1 MGNDN
6 STNIDELRRRAHRQ
20 ASTKLHRE
28 YELKDKAAST
38 ITMFIRR
45 ATILRRINKRLR
57 RKSLCRGASKYAATL
72 LRPPL
77 VVLPPSNSQPSST
90 PSLHNKKRKRRQSSR
105 RKYRRISQSKSR
117 PRRRRPPKKFRT
129 GNATSST
136 SFQAND
142 TIQPPRTTAS
152 SSCDS
157 TVPSTVESVH
167 HMNKSPPAECLCLP
181 LCFWSALTTAA
192 NITLQLGS
200 IKSTVNPTPPEA
212 AATIQR
218 WYHHNYQ
225 DSSNYYKD
233 MYIILAALPKT
244 SRSPR
249 HQGLRDR

>member
-1 MGNDN
+1 MGDHINQLQRELLDTSLRRYRAQFPVPSKSGSGDNNN

-45 ATILRRINKRLR
+45 ATIQRRINNHLW

-77 VVLPPSNSQPSST
+77 VVLPQSNPQPSSN

-105 RKYRRISQSKSR
+105 RKDRRIHQSKSR

-136 SFQAND
+136 SFQTND
-142 TIQPPRTTAS
+142 AIQPPHHTTAS
-152 SSCDS
+152 
-157 TVPSTVESVH
+157 VPSTVEGASKCDRGRV
-167 HMNKSPPAECLCLP
+167 
-181 LCFWSALTTAA
+181 FTRDTY
-192 NITLQLGS
+192 LGH
-200 IKSTVNPTPPEA
+200 
-212 AATIQR
+212 
-218 WYHHNYQ
+218 Y
-225 DSSNYYKD
+225 
-233 MYIILAALPKT
+233 
-244 SRSPR
+244 
-249 HQGLRDR
+249 